1 MPYGSIF
8 VSIEGTESHASL
20 ARVVPVC
27 FGRVEPTESTW
38 RGGRQVSDAND
49 TIPRMNDPPEAP
61 DGSATIGHARSR
73 SIRWYRIPD
82 RADPWL
88 AGVAATLVGMAL
100 SWRPSFW
107 FDEAATI
114 AAANRSEIDI
124 LRLLL
129 NFDAVHGLYYLTM
142 HAWLSWVPI
151 NEFTARLPSAAAVGI
166 AAAGLIVLGR
176 LVADRPTAW
185 GAAVSFTVLPR
196 TLWSAVEARSYALTT
211 AIAVWLTVVLLI
223 AAARRGC
230 ALWALYALTLALATV
245 TYVYLILLVMAHA
258 ITLILMRKWWQLLPF
273 SIAVSSGLVLA
284 SPLIAL
290 AAGQRHT
297 QLWWIGEGRYIS
309 GVVWQQW
316 LVGSRLF
323 MCAAVVVLLWG
334 SVLLITRKAGG
345 GALVVALPWVVVPT
359 GMLVGYSVLG
369 SNIYSPRY
377 LTYTAPGVG
386 LLLGVCI
393 AAIARQRSRALIA
406 LLVLLALSSSTAF
419 LTQRSKYGK
428 PGGADY
434 SEIAT
439 VIKTNSRPHDC
450 VVFAAANHE
459 PLRAAAAARPEAFRH
474 LDDVA
479 AGTPG
484 SYAAQLWTQDL
495 PLDSDAVKPR
505 LARCTVLWAVIDR
518 STPSPAVN
526 VAEQQGFTV
535 DHQWILHRSNVIR
548 LKRP

>member
-1 MPYGSIF
+1 M
-8 VSIEGTESHASL
+8 
-20 ARVVPVC
+20 
-27 FGRVEPTESTW
+27 
-38 RGGRQVSDAND
+38 
-49 TIPRMNDPPEAP
+49 
-61 DGSATIGHARSR
+61 
-73 SIRWYRIPD
+73 PD

-88 AGVAATLVGMAL
+88 AGVAATLVGVAL

-129 NFDAVHGLYYLTM
+129 NFDAVHGLYYLAM

-151 NEFTARLPSAAAVGI
+151 NEFTTRLPSAVAVGV

-176 LVADRPTAW
+176 LLADRPTAW
-185 GAAVSFTVLPR
+185 AAAVSFTVLPR
-196 TLWSAVEARSYALTT
+196 TLWAAVEARSYALTT
-211 AIAVWLTVVLLI
+211 AVAVWLTVVLVI
-223 AAARRGC
+223 AAARRGS
-230 ALWALYALTLALATV
+230 ALWALYALALTLAIF
-245 TYVYLILLVMAHA
+245 TYVYLALLVMAHA
-258 ITLILMRKWWQLLPF
+258 VTLLLMRKWGQLLPF
-273 SIAVSSGLVLA
+273 SIAVLAGLVLA

-290 AAGQRHT
+290 AAGQRQT
-297 QLWWIGEGRYIS
+297 QLWWIGEGRYVT

-323 MCAAVVVLLWG
+323 MCAAVVLFVWG

-345 GALVVALPWVVVPT
+345 GALAVALPWVVVPT
-359 GMLVGYSVLG
+359 GVLVGYSMIA
-369 SNIYSPRY
+369 SNVYSPRY

-386 LLLGVCI
+386 LLLGVCV
-393 AAIARQRSRALIA
+393 AAIARERLRALVA

-419 LTQRSKYGK
+419 LTQRSRYGK

-434 SEIAT
+434 SEIAS

-450 VVFAAANHE
+450 VVFGSADHE
-459 PLRAAAAARPEAFRH
+459 PLRAAAAARPDAFGH

-479 AGTPG
+479 AGIPG
-484 SYAAQLWTQDL
+484 AYAAQLWTQDL

-505 LARCTVLWAVIDR
+505 LANCTVLWAVIDR
-518 STPSPAVN
+518 STPSPVVN

-535 DHQWILHRSNVIR
+535 DRQWMLHRSNVIR
-548 LKRP
+548 LKRH

>member
-1 MPYGSIF
+1 M
-8 VSIEGTESHASL
+8 
-20 ARVVPVC
+20 
-27 FGRVEPTESTW
+27 
-38 RGGRQVSDAND
+38 
-49 TIPRMNDPPEAP
+49 
-61 DGSATIGHARSR
+61 
-73 SIRWYRIPD
+73 
-82 RADPWL
+82 
-88 AGVAATLVGMAL
+88 
-100 SWRPSFW
+100 
-107 FDEAATI
+107 
-114 AAANRSEIDI
+114 
-124 LRLLL
+124 
-129 NFDAVHGLYYLTM
+129 
-142 HAWLSWVPI
+142 
-151 NEFTARLPSAAAVGI
+151 
-166 AAAGLIVLGR
+166 
-176 LVADRPTAW
+176 
-185 GAAVSFTVLPR
+185 
-196 TLWSAVEARSYALTT
+196 
-211 AIAVWLTVVLLI
+211 
-223 AAARRGC
+223 
-230 ALWALYALTLALATV
+230 
-245 TYVYLILLVMAHA
+245 
-258 ITLILMRKWWQLLPF
+258 
-273 SIAVSSGLVLA
+273 
-284 SPLIAL
+284 
-290 AAGQRHT
+290 
-297 QLWWIGEGRYIS
+297 
-309 GVVWQQW
+309 
-316 LVGSRLF
+316 
-323 MCAAVVVLLWG
+323 
-334 SVLLITRKAGG
+334 
-345 GALVVALPWVVVPT
+345 VALPWVVVPT